1 MTLRTSSSRRSADL
15 QSAVSPICN
24 RQAPQSFRWVG
35 TARPDAGYKPA
46 IQQIENL
53 RYRAFTLI
61 EVMLAVAIFA
71 IVLAAINGVFYSA
84 LRLRRRASEAIE
96 QSLPVQQAAAI
107 IKRDLQGLVAPGGT
121 LTGPLQSGV
130 AITSSSGNSS
140 SMGQQGETVIYT
152 ATGIIDE
159 TSPWANVQKV
169 SYSLRQP
176 MLQTTRGGKDLFR
189 LVTRNLLPVAQEE
202 VEEQWLLGDVQQLR
216 FYFYDGTGWRST
228 WDSTT
233 ENTVLPKAIKLE
245 IDLAQN
251 DTTLQAPLEL
261 VVPVTVYAR
270 TNQTQNT
277 GAQQ

>member
-1 MTLRTSSSRRSADL
+1 
-15 QSAVSPICN
+15 
-24 RQAPQSFRWVG
+24 
-35 TARPDAGYKPA
+35 
-46 IQQIENL
+46 
-53 RYRAFTLI
+53 LI
-61 EVMLAVAIFA
+61 EVLLALAIFA
-71 IVLAAINGVFYSA
+71 IVLVAINGVFYSA
-84 LRLRRRASEAIE
+84 LRLRRKASEAIE
-96 QSLPVQQAAAI
+96 QSLPIQQAVAI
-107 IKRDLQGLVAPGGT
+107 INRDLQGLVAPGGT

-130 AITSSSGNSS
+130 ATTSTSSS
-140 SMGQQGETVIYT
+140 MDQQGGTVIYT

-176 MLQTTRGGKDLFR
+176 TLQTSRSGKDLVR
-189 LVTRNLLPVAQEE
+189 LVTRNLLPVMQEE
-202 VEEQWLLGDVQQLR
+202 VEEQWLMGDVRQLQ
-216 FYFYDGTGWRST
+216 FFFYDGTGWRNT

-233 ENTVLPKAIKLE
+233 ESTVLPKAIKLE

-251 DTTLQAPLEL
+251 GTTLKRPLEL